1 MMGATDHESSVAR
14 SRVAWIAIAGLLL
27 GAGWGSNQFTP
38 MLLVYH
44 TRLGLS
50 TALLEA
56 LFGAYA
62 AGLIPG
68 LLLAGRWSDA
78 HGRRPVG
85 IAAAIL
91 SLLASVCLMSAGNT
105 AAFLF
110 AGRLLAGLG
119 SGAAFAVGTAWLR
132 EALVKFNDVPPPE
145 AGQRAVVAMTSGF
158 ALGPL
163 VAGALA
169 QWVPAPTAIP
179 YVPHLALMLG
189 VLAGVIYAPETIEAD
204 KSSGASGKMSR
215 ASRRRFRRLV
225 VPVAPWV
232 FVAPAI
238 AFALLPTVVGA
249 GHAASGVVITAGITS
264 LTALTGVLIQPF
276 ARRLEARRGRST
288 GALPGMLVLSLGLAL
303 AAETSASRQTWLLVP
318 NAIVLGAAYG
328 LCLVAGLLEVQR
340 LAPERS
346 LGSVTAIYYA
356 MTYTGFAAPYLL
368 ALASNVAS
376 YQTLL
381 LITCLLAALT
391 TGIVGCRVQ
400 QALVPDDPLN
410 HRMFLHRTG

>member
-1 MMGATDHESSVAR
+1 MMGSTDHESSVAR
-14 SRVAWIAIAGLLL
+14 FRVAWIAIAGLLL

-68 LLLAGRWSDA
+68 LLLAGRWSDS

-105 AAFLF
+105 AALLF

-204 KSSGASGKMSR
+204 KSSGATGKMSR

-276 ARRLEARRGRST
+276 ARRLEARRGWST

-346 LGSVTAIYYA
+346 LGSVTSIYYA

-381 LITCLLAALT
+381 LIMCLLAALT

-400 QALVPDDPLN
+400 RARVPDDPLH
-410 HRMFLHRTG
+410 HRMFLHRTR